1 MFEDFEYV
9 DIETNLNQ
17 VRENIF
23 FQEGDY
29 SAAIDGIDVCEVNGR
44 RSEQQDTL
52 FVARL
57 NRHIAAPFKFFR
69 EHITNIAKKHQNC
82 LAGTTLCSAIV
93 APATPEQLQ
102 EGKTFPTL
110 AIGSLGDSPAV
121 IIFRLRDGEKVRHLS
136 LALTEDHS
144 LDVERIKNHVE
155 ANGGTI
161 AADALGELR
170 VVNKDFTPL
179 LNMGAAIGNC
189 ALKSNV
195 EGASPLKIEPDVL
208 GYDVNKLIT
217 IFALPEE
224 KVEAA
229 DLILSCDGLHDLMLK
244 DASGILQE
252 TSLAVDQRAK
262 ITLVDGKNKIEFQ
275 AVESK
280 SGVPHL
286 SQLAQNF
293 YDQGG
298 QGNFAEE
305 LVRSALRFDSSD
317 NISVIRISLM
327 NVTKD
332 LIAAVCDGHGIGVSP
347 VESNPDAP
355 NFADGKLVSASVAS
369 DLFVAAR
376 AVPITQL
383 EEQTPK
389 GIFHQMLEAKRSA
402 ILASGKKSKAN
413 SAEVLPTEQVNQNSS
428 SLTVSTMVSDD
439 STNLIQTPTSL
450 NGTPDLNDLSPSTS
464 FSNQKIE
471 KLQNS
476 ELVKEL

>member
-1 MFEDFEYV
+1 MCP
-9 DIETNLNQ
+9 ICHNW
-17 VRENIF
+17 
-23 FQEGDY
+23 
-29 SAAIDGIDVCEVNGR
+29 
-44 RSEQQDTL
+44 
-52 FVARL
+52 
-57 NRHIAAPFKFFR
+57 P
-69 EHITNIAKKHQNC
+69 
-82 LAGTTLCSAIV
+82 
-93 APATPEQLQ
+93 
-102 EGKTFPTL
+102 
-110 AIGSLGDSPAV
+110 
-121 IIFRLRDGEKVRHLS
+121 
-136 LALTEDHS
+136 
-144 LDVERIKNHVE
+144 
-155 ANGGTI
+155 
-161 AADALGELR
+161 
-170 VVNKDFTPL
+170 
-179 LNMGAAIGNC
+179 
-189 ALKSNV
+189 
-195 EGASPLKIEPDVL
+195 KI
-208 GYDVNKLIT
+208 
-217 IFALPEE
+217 
-224 KVEAA
+224 
-229 DLILSCDGLHDLMLK
+229 
-244 DASGILQE
+244 
-252 TSLAVDQRAK
+252 
-262 ITLVDGKNKIEFQ
+262 
-275 AVESK
+275 
-280 SGVPHL
+280 
-286 SQLAQNF
+286 